1 MIAYSATIGHT
12 SPRPGASYQRAQ
24 EQGRPLRLVL
34 RIRPPELARLPWEFL
49 YDAGQGDYL
58 GLSLLMVRSPQVLE
72 PQRGLPVAP
81 PLRILA
87 MVARPGDREALEV
100 AREQERMRMA
110 LGGLE
115 AGRLPSRQRPFRR
128 APW

>member
-1 MIAYSATIGHT
+1 
-12 SPRPGASYQRAQ
+12 
-24 EQGRPLRLVL
+24 LVL

-100 AREQERMRMA
+100 AREQERMRTA